1 MKEDSSQEGL
11 KAIPCFEDLEQ
22 WIRLRIQELLQ
33 GILEE
38 EVEALLGRGRY
49 ERRVGVDGPCGYRN
63 GYGQGRRVSLQSGTV
78 VVRRPRVRGLEERF
92 ESRVLPLFERRTKE
106 VGQLLPELYLHGLAQ
121 GDFEL
126 ALRALLGEGA
136 PLSANSIGRL
146 KAKWEIE
153 YEGWSRRDLSDVEVV
168 YLWAD
173 GLYVKAGIGKDKA
186 ALLVVMGAMRDG
198 RKELLAVQSGY
209 RESTGCWA
217 SVLRSLKERALK
229 APKLTIA
236 DGHLGIWA
244 ALAEIYPESEEQR
257 CWNHKILNV
266 LDQMPR
272 KLQGQANALLCGL
285 PYADSRQE
293 CEQLKEQF
301 TGRFGAHYPKAVEV
315 LQRDW
320 ERMVTFYGFP
330 KEHWKHIRTTNVVES
345 PFSSVRLRTNAARR
359 YKNVSNATTLIWK
372 VLMVAQRR
380 FRRLD
385 APHLLAEVYEGV
397 RSIDG
402 IRVSLIHQEAAA

>member
-1 MKEDSSQEGL
+1 
-11 KAIPCFEDLEQ
+11 
-22 WIRLRIQELLQ
+22 
-33 GILEE
+33 
-38 EVEALLGRGRY
+38 
-49 ERRVGVDGPCGYRN
+49 
-63 GYGQGRRVSLQSGTV
+63 
-78 VVRRPRVRGLEERF
+78 LEERF
-92 ESRVLPLFERRTKE
+92 ESRVLPLFQRRTKE

-126 ALRALLGEGA
+126 ALRGLLGDGA

-153 YEGWSRRDLSDVEVV
+153 HEAWSRRDLSHLEVV

-186 ALLVVMGAMRDG
+186 ALLVVMGALRDG
-198 RKELLAVQSGY
+198 RKELLALESGY
-209 RESTGCWA
+209 RESKASWA
-217 SVLRSLKERALK
+217 GVLRSLKERGLR
-229 APKLTIA
+229 APKLTVA
-236 DGHLGIWA
+236 DGHLGIWG

-266 LDQMPR
+266 LDQLPR
-272 KLQGQANALLCGL
+272 KIQGQAKELLCGI
-285 PYADSRQE
+285 PYAESRQQ
-293 CEQLKEQF
+293 CEQLKV
-301 TGRFGAHYPKAVEV
+301 RFNRRFAAQYPKAVEV
-315 LQRDW
+315 LERDW

-359 YKNVSNATTLIWK
+359 YKNVSNATALIWK

-385 APHLLAEVYEGV
+385 APHLLADVYEGV
-397 RSIDG
+397 RFMDG
-402 IRVSLIHQEAAA
+402 NRVSVPNQEVAA

>member
-1 MKEDSSQEGL
+1 MREHSTCGDGR
-11 KAIPCFEDLEQ
+11 AIPDFEDLEQ
-22 WIRLRIQELLQ
+22 WIRLRVQELLQ
-33 GILEE
+33 AILEE
-38 EVEALLGRGRY
+38 EVEVLLGRGRY
-49 ERRVGVDGPCGYRN
+49 ERHIGVDGRCGYRN
-63 GYGQGRRVSLQSGTV
+63 GYGQPRRLSLQSGTV

-92 ESRVLPLFERRTKE
+92 ESRVLPLFQRRTKE

-126 ALRALLGEGA
+126 ALRGLLGDGA
-136 PLSANSIGRL
+136 PLSTNSIGRL

-153 YEGWSRRDLSDVEVV
+153 HEAWSRGDLSHLEVV
-168 YLWAD
+168 YIWAD

-186 ALLVVMGAMRDG
+186 ALLVVMGALRDG
-198 RKELLAVQSGY
+198 RKELLALESGY
-209 RESTGCWA
+209 RESKASWA
-217 SVLRSLKERALK
+217 GVLRSLKERGLR

-236 DGHLGIWA
+236 DGHLGIWG

-266 LDQMPR
+266 LDRLPR
-272 KLQGQANALLCGL
+272 KLQGQAKELLCGI
-285 PYADSRQE
+285 PYAESRQQ
-293 CEQLKEQF
+293 CEQLKV
-301 TGRFGAHYPKAVEV
+301 RFIRRFAAQYPKAVQV
-315 LQRDW
+315 LERDW

-359 YKNVSNATTLIWK
+359 YKNVSNATALIWK

-385 APHLLAEVYEGV
+385 APHLLADVYEGV
-397 RSIDG
+397 RFMDG
-402 IRVSLIHQEAAA
+402 NRVSIPNQEVAA